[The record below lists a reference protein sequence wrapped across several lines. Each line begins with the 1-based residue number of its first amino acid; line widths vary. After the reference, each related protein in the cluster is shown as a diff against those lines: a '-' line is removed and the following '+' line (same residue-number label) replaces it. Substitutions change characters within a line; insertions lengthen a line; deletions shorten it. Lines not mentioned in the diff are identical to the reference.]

1 MSVDFKDNEIRVAAR
16 LIGSLTRAGLAQDTI
31 CERMAEMQPK
41 KKSFWLEVSEQ
52 AALGIPFSQ
61 FMEGSWPGAY
71 IQAVKA
77 GENSGSLANV
87 LKEINQTIVRKQEVM
102 KVLFD
107 ALKPLA
113 FLGGGIGVLIFF
125 LISVIPSL
133 PVPKGIDPSLIRVM
147 SNAVMDMLASD
158 TKYIVIGAIAATGFG
173 LYTLFKN
180 PSFQSAVME
189 IMDKIPGLGRGIR
202 SLAWSIF
209 ARYLIVL
216 SNAGGG
222 LDVVTRLKMASEA
235 MPKIYRSE
243 VDLLIYDLAERNMG
257 IADAINP
264 DKQEEGD
271 QRRKWPMLF
280 TSALMNYEVSGNMG
294 EELEAVVDDLEE
306 DGRESIAGPISILKL
321 IGLIAAVSS
330 IMFPMA
336 SYLME
341 TVASTK
347 AMG

>member
-1 MSVDFKDNEIRVAAR
+1 MEAKFKDNEIRVAAR

-31 CERMAEMQPK
+31 CTRMAEMQPK
-41 KKSFWLEVSEQ
+41 KKSFWLEASEQ
-52 AALGIPFSQ
+52 AAIGIPFSQ
-61 FMEGSWPGAY
+61 IMEGSWPGAY
-71 IQAVKA
+71 IQAIKA
-77 GENSGSLANV
+77 GENSGALASV
-87 LKEINQTIVRKQEVM
+87 LKEINHTIVRKQEVM
-102 KVLFD
+102 KILLD

-113 FLGGGIGVLIFF
+113 FVGGGIGVLIFF

-133 PVPKGIDPSLIRVM
+133 PVPRGVDPSMIRVW
-147 SNAVMDMLASD
+147 SNTVMGVLASD
-158 TKYIVIGAIAATGFG
+158 TKYVVAGVVMSVGFG
-173 LYTLFKN
+173 LYTLFK
-180 PSFQSAVME
+180 SAGFQSRAME
-189 IMDKIPGLGRGIR
+189 IMDKIPGLGRGVR

-209 ARYLIVL
+209 SRYLIVL

-222 LDVVTRLKMASEA
+222 LDVVMRLKMASEA
-235 MPKIYRSE
+235 MPKIYQSE
-243 VDLLIYDLAERNMG
+243 VDLLIYDLAERNLG

-264 DKQEEGD
+264 DKQDLGD
-271 QRRKWPMLF
+271 PRRRWPMLF

-306 DGRESIAGPISILKL
+306 DGRESIAGPISLLKL